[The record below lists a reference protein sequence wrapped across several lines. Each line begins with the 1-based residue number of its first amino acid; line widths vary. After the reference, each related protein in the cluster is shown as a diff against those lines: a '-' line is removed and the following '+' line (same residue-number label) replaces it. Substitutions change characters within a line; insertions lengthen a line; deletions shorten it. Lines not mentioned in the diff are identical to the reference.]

1 MKRGVLSIL
10 MLLIAFYAIPQA
22 VVTDPSSM
30 AQRIALFL
38 EEMEETISQSLDIAE
53 SSENTFKLFQVTE
66 ESINNLKKVSA
77 FIKMSR
83 QFVEITD
90 AEIRIAEKLEKY
102 SERVRQM
109 SSLSKD
115 EKINIIASMINLGSA
130 AVERIKNGI
139 DIVKNNSSDAKL
151 SDFERLQILST
162 LEDEILALENAID
175 ETYETSVS
183 EESMDGILSTISG
196 MSKRAIMFDL

>member
-1 MKRGVLSIL
+1 MKRGIL
-10 MLLIAFYAIPQA
+10 FISMMLMACEAIPQA
-22 VVTDPSSM
+22 IVTDPSSM

-53 SSENTFKLFQVTE
+53 SSENTWKLFQVTE
-66 ESINNLKKVSA
+66 ESINNLKKVSS

-109 SSLSKD
+109 STLSKD

-175 ETYETSVS
+175 ETYETSMS

>member
-151 SDFERLQILST
+151 SDFERLQILSS

>member
-1 MKRGVLSIL
+1 

>member
-102 SERVRQM
+102 SEWVRQM

>member
-1 MKRGVLSIL
+1 MKKGVLFISL
-10 MLLIAFYAIPQA
+10 LLIAIDAIPQA

-38 EEMEETISQSLDIAE
+38 EEMEETVSQSLDIAE
-53 SSENTFKLFQVTE
+53 NSENTRRLFQMTE
-66 ESINNLKKVSA
+66 ESINDLKRVSS

-90 AEIRIAEKLEKY
+90 AEIRIAGKLEKY
-102 SERVRQM
+102 SERIRQM
-109 SSLSKD
+109 STLSKD

-130 AVERIKNGI
+130 AVERVKNGI
-139 DIVKNNSSDAKL
+139 DIVKNSSNDAKL
-151 SDFERLQILST
+151 SDFERLQILTT

-175 ETYETSVS
+175 ETYERSMS
-183 EESMDGILSTISG
+183 EEAMDGILSTIEG

>member
-175 ETYETSVS
+175 ETYEASMS
-183 EESMDGILSTISG
+183 DESMGGILSTISG

>member
-10 MLLIAFYAIPQA
+10 MLLIAFDAIPQA
-22 VVTDPSSM
+22 VVTDPTSM

-53 SSENTFKLFQVTE
+53 SSENTWKLFQVTE
-66 ESINNLKKVSA
+66 ESINNLKKVSS

-90 AEIRIAEKLEKY
+90 AEIRIAGKLEKY
-102 SERVRQM
+102 SERIRQM
-109 SSLSKD
+109 STLSKD

-151 SDFERLQILST
+151 SDFERLQILSS

-175 ETYETSVS
+175 ETYETSMS
-183 EESMDGILSTISG
+183 DESMDGILSTISG

>member
-1 MKRGVLSIL
+1 MKRGILFISMIL
-10 MLLIAFYAIPQA
+10 MAFEVIPQA

-53 SSENTFKLFQVTE
+53 SSENTLKLFQVTE
-66 ESINNLKKVSA
+66 ESINNLKKASS

-90 AEIRIAEKLEKY
+90 AEIRIAKKLEAY
-102 SERVRQM
+102 SERVRQI
-109 SSLSKD
+109 SSLSED

-139 DIVKNNSSDAKL
+139 DIVKNSSSDAKL
-151 SDFERLQILST
+151 TDFERLQILSS

-175 ETYETSVS
+175 ETYETSMY
-183 EESMDGILSTISG
+183 EEAMDGVLSTING